1 MYTCV
6 IIVCFSS
13 FYDKEAML
21 MDPVDGPI
29 LASLLGTFFFLT
41 VLSVYIATYSDVYF
55 KPINLVLQLAPV
67 LWSTPRL
74 RLQTISGLIHLQM
87 SLYRGIVFT
96 AVTVGRIPPP
106 EDLPWLDSQ

>member
-29 LASLLGTFFFLT
+29 LASLLGTFFKT

-106 EDLPWLDSQ
+106 EDRPWLDSQ